1 MPQLWL
7 DHSEGKQKPDM
18 TFDRIAVLDW
28 SAAST
33 PKRGR
38 DSIWLGVAGP
48 DGVQAENL
56 PTRALAA
63 DRLGALV
70 PEVLAQGQRLLLAC
84 DLSFGFPA
92 GFAPVVAGQ
101 PHALAVWDWLARHI
115 RDDASNRHNLRDVAA
130 LANARF
136 DGDGPFWGNGAK
148 ADVPGLPRRK
158 PALPDGLAEFRQ
170 TEHLARAQGLNPKS
184 SWQLA
189 GAGAVGAQNLV
200 GLPILARLRAAFAGA
215 VAVWPFEPP
224 DTPIVLVETYTALVD
239 DAVRAGDPAMVRDAA
254 QVTLLAQAV
263 SGLDRDGTLPAF
275 FAPPPSPA
283 LPEEGWIFGLG
294 HGAALAEALRR

>member
-1 MPQLWL
+1 MRF
-7 DHSEGKQKPDM
+7 DHV
-18 TFDRIAVLDW
+18 AVLDW

-70 PEVLAQGQRLLLAC
+70 QQVLAQGQRLLLAC

-115 RDDASNRHNLRDVAA
+115 RDDVSNRHNLRDVAA

-136 DGDGPFWGNGAK
+136 DGDGAVLGQWREGRCARPATPQTCLARRAGRVS
-148 ADVPGLPRRK
+148 ADRTSV
-158 PALPDGLAEFRQ
+158 
-170 TEHLARAQGLNPKS
+170 ARAQGLNPKS

-200 GLPILARLRAAFAGA
+200 GLPILARLRAAVRRCGRC
-215 VAVWPFEPP
+215 
-224 DTPIVLVETYTALVD
+224 L
-239 DAVRAGDPAMVRDAA
+239 AVRAPRHPHRAGRNLYRAGR
-254 QVTLLAQAV
+254 
-263 SGLDRDGTLPAF
+263 
-275 FAPPPSPA
+275 
-283 LPEEGWIFGLG
+283 
-294 HGAALAEALRR
+294 

>member
-1 MPQLWL
+1 M
-7 DHSEGKQKPDM
+7 S
-18 TFDRIAVLDW
+18 FDNIAVLDW

-38 DSIWLGVAGP
+38 DSIWLGLAGP
-48 DGVQAENL
+48 EGVQAENL

-63 DRLGALV
+63 ERLAALFNATLARGA
-70 PEVLAQGQRLLLAC
+70 RLLLAC

-115 RDDASNRHNLRDVAA
+115 QDDASNRHNLREVAA
-130 LANARF
+130 LANGHF
-136 DGDGPFWGNGAK
+136 PGSGPFWGNGAK
-148 ADVPGLPRRK
+148 LEVPGLPRRK

-170 TEHLARAQGLNPKS
+170 TEDLARAQGLNPKS

-200 GLPILARLRAAFAGA
+200 GLPVLARLRARFGAA
-215 VAVWPFEPP
+215 VAVWPFQAP

-239 DAVRAGDPAMVRDAA
+239 GPVRRADPALVRDAA
-254 QVTLLAQAV
+254 QVTLLAQALR
-263 SGLDRDGTLPAF
+263 GMARAGRLNAL
-275 FAPPPSPA
+275 FAPPPPKT

-294 HGAALAEALRR
+294 HQAALAEFTTNGHDPVTRSYQSRMS